1 MMHEHLKVCSQRP
14 FCAFAS
20 ISYKRL
26 MKWDAPPFLELLELF
41 QFPEMLVGSIL
52 DREWTLILSIISRK
66 IYVIFYDDKLAIYTC
81 SNVSIKRSFS
91 PNWFLN
97 ADISGAAFG
106 FCLGSNVFITDLA
119 FSIYFLYL
127 SSIPCISIS
136 FLANVS
142 CNDAVYKELMTFIIE

>member
-1 MMHEHLKVCSQRP
+1 MNSN
-14 FCAFAS
+14 F
-20 ISYKRL
+20 
-26 MKWDAPPFLELLELF
+26 
-41 QFPEMLVGSIL
+41 G
-52 DREWTLILSIISRK
+52 IIPK
-66 IYVIFYDDKLAIYTC
+66 TIYVIFHDDKLAIYTC

-127 SSIPCISIS
+127 GYHLLLG
-136 FLANVS
+136 FRL
-142 CNDAVYKELMTFIIE
+142 T

>member
-1 MMHEHLKVCSQRP
+1 MNSN
-14 FCAFAS
+14 F
-20 ISYKRL
+20 
-26 MKWDAPPFLELLELF
+26 
-41 QFPEMLVGSIL
+41 G
-52 DREWTLILSIISRK
+52 IIPK
-66 IYVIFYDDKLAIYTC
+66 TIYVIFHDDKLAIYTC

-142 CNDAVYKELMTFIIE
+142 CKEAVYKELMTFINK